1 MKKLGASPAFI
12 SGSSSGARTSLLFTL
27 RHPEAVRGLMLLR
40 VTGGKFAAE
49 RLPENYYKQFIRA
62 AEAGGMAAV
71 CATEEYQ
78 QRIQANAKNKATLMA
93 MDPKDY
99 IAKMKRWCELFEA
112 GANYPVMG
120 VTPEQM
126 ASIKV
131 PAVIIP
137 GNDLTHASANG
148 VIAHQQLK
156 GSELHRLPVKDEDVA
171 LIPYPDWAPHEAEIV
186 RRVPRLH
193 AAAWRADAGRCGELR
208 RQSFRG
214 ASHKRVYARL
224 RRAMASEPGIHNHH
238 REYGFRIALTRVRND
253 ALGHIPTPLLFQSR
267 ADLIENRRIVDRRR
281 HGPGLAVG
289 DLLDGAAQDFA
300 RARLRQPRHH
310 DGELERRHRADLA
323 RAPAPRTP
331 ARSRRPGG

>member
-1 MKKLGASPAFI
+1 MPVENIRGVNVNYQIVGERGPWVALITGGRRAYNEFIPLAQKLAAGGYRVLLHDRRNTGASEILLDRDEVEEITWADDLDILLKRLGASPAFV
-12 SGSSSGARTSLLFTL
+12 SGSSAGARTSILFTL

-71 CATEEYQ
+71 CATPEYQ
-78 QRIQANAKNKATLMA
+78 ERIKANAKNEATLMA

-137 GNDLTHASANG
+137 GNDLTHASAAG

-156 GSELHRLPVKDEDVA
+156 GSELHKLPVEDQDVP
-171 LIPYPDWAPHEAEIV
+171 LIPYPDWAPYEAEIV
-186 RRVPRLH
+186 ATFL
-193 AAAWRADAGRCGELR
+193 D
-208 RQSFRG
+208 F
-214 ASHKRVYARL
+214 
-224 RRAMASEPGIHNHH
+224 M
-238 REYGFRIALTRVRND
+238 
-253 ALGHIPTPLLFQSR
+253 
-267 ADLIENRRIVDRRR
+267 RR
-281 HGPGLAVG
+281 HGAQTR
-289 DLLDGAAQDFA
+289 GAAA
-300 RARLRQPRHH
+300 
-310 DGELERRHRADLA
+310 G
-323 RAPAPRTP
+323 
-331 ARSRRPGG
+331 

>member
-1 MKKLGASPAFI
+1 MPIENIRGVNINYQVIGERGPWVALITGGRRAYNEFIPLATKLAAGGYRVLLHDRRNTGASEILLDRDEVEEITWADDLDLLLKKLGASPAFI
-12 SGSSSGARTSLLFTL
+12 SGSSAGARTSLLFTL

-78 QRIQANAKNKATLMA
+78 QRIAANPKNKATLMA

-99 IAKMKRWCELFEA
+99 IAKMKRCCELFEA

-137 GNDLTHASANG
+137 GNDLTHASAAG
-148 VIAHQQLK
+148 VTAHQQFK
-156 GSELHRLPVKDEDVA
+156 GSELHRLQIEDQNVP
-171 LIPYPDWAPHEAEIV
+171 LIPYPDWAPYEDEIV
-186 RRVPRLH
+186 RVFLDFMRRKGGEMRG
-193 AAAWRADAGRCGELR
+193 AAA
-208 RQSFRG
+208 S
-214 ASHKRVYARL
+214 
-224 RRAMASEPGIHNHH
+224 
-238 REYGFRIALTRVRND
+238 
-253 ALGHIPTPLLFQSR
+253 
-267 ADLIENRRIVDRRR
+267 
-281 HGPGLAVG
+281 
-289 DLLDGAAQDFA
+289 
-300 RARLRQPRHH
+300 
-310 DGELERRHRADLA
+310 
-323 RAPAPRTP
+323 
-331 ARSRRPGG
+331 